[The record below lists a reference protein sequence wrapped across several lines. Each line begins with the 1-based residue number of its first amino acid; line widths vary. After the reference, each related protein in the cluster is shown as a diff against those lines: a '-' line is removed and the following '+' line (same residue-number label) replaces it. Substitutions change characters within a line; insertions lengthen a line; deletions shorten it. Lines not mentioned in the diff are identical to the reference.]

1 MEIGPISAN
10 SPLKGRANGKEIMS
24 TENPADTQLVDY
36 DDAEDAVINTAP
48 IQEEEEAD
56 SRKFILLAPG
66 LFCIE
71 DTTWA

>member
-1 MEIGPISAN
+1 
-10 SPLKGRANGKEIMS
+10 MS

-36 DDAEDAVINTAP
+36 DEVEDAVINPAP

-56 SRKFILLAPG
+56 SRKFFLLASG
-66 LFCIE
+66 LSCVE